1 MIKLRQM
8 NEFDKITSRDNG
20 RLVNLRKV
28 RHGKDA
34 ASIFIEGRRL
44 TEEALRSPLVL
55 DECFVSDAFDG
66 EDLVNAVNAR
76 GATVYFV
83 ADRLFASISDTKT
96 PQGILV
102 TAKRP
107 KSGNNLIEDNLASAG
122 LPLVLFLK
130 EINNPSNLGA
140 VLRTAEAADIAGVA
154 VSTNS
159 TDAFSS
165 KSIRASMGAV
175 FRLPVWENVGFE
187 EITKWAKANDLSTI
201 ASDISASV
209 RYTEIDWTKP
219 RLMIVGSE
227 AHGLNVSELAGV
239 DEKIVIQMENGVE
252 SLNLA
257 VATGIIL
264 FEAKR
269 QNG

>member
-140 VLRTAEAADIAGVA
+140 VSPGW
-154 VSTNS
+154 
-159 TDAFSS
+159 SS
-165 KSIRASMGAV
+165 RRIRPM
-175 FRLPVWENVGFE
+175 
-187 EITKWAKANDLSTI
+187 LSPPNR
-201 ASDISASV
+201 SGHRWGRFFGSQSGRMSAS
-209 RYTEIDWTKP
+209 
-219 RLMIVGSE
+219 
-227 AHGLNVSELAGV
+227 
-239 DEKIVIQMENGVE
+239 
-252 SLNLA
+252 
-257 VATGIIL
+257 
-264 FEAKR
+264 KR
-269 QNG
+269 